1 MPSRPGVEVVYQ
13 AAQSEGD
20 QLGQLSIAENLI
32 SQGFNALLLSP
43 QTDSNLQP
51 ALESAEAQG
60 IPVINVNDAVI
71 PSVRHYVGNVQR
83 DNGVRVAKWFLEN
96 RPEGG
101 KVAVIEGQAG
111 VFAAGQRTKGFT
123 ETITEGGK
131 FTVVASVPGN
141 WDRQLA
147 YDAAATILQQ
157 NPDLVG
163 FYANN
168 DGMALGVVE
177 AVKAAGAQDKVVV
190 FGTDGISD
198 AYTSIQAGELTGT
211 VDSFPVLTGEVA
223 MEAALRLLG
232 KQDAAAGRLDPAGA
246 DHQGQ
251 CRDLRGEGRR
261 AAQGPAG
268 AARRLTREPA
278 RPPIGAGRPRS
289 NRLREES
296 DHPMNTISRSPEA
309 RGYRQELRAR
319 ARARRRRHGGASAA
333 PCMGCSARTAPANRR
348 CCASCPAFSVPRRG
362 TSRSMAQRVVGHG
375 PVAAR
380 RAGIAMIHQELQHVP
395 ELTVAQN
402 MFLGHPLKTA
412 GGLLVARRKQERR
425 GR

>member
-1 MPSRPGVEVVYQ
+1 MTYWIKSLVGGCALALIAGAAQAQELAPLNSDTETNRINWSELQAKFGDVPAAPAGTRIGGVSKTLTNEYWRSLGEGYEAYGKQAGVEVVYQ

-32 SQGFNALLLSP
+32 SQGFGALLLSP

-83 DNGVRVAKWFLEN
+83 DNGVRVAKWFLQN

-123 ETITEGGK
+123 QTITEGGK

-141 WDRQLA
+141 WDRQVA
-147 YDAAATILQQ
+147 YDAAATVLQQ

-198 AYTSIQAGELTGT
+198 AYTSIRAGELTGT

-232 KQDAAAGRLDPAGA
+232 KQELPRVVSTPQALITKDNVESFAVKGDALRKVLMAQPAG
-246 DHQGQ
+246 
-251 CRDLRGEGRR
+251 
-261 AAQGPAG
+261 
-268 AARRLTREPA
+268 
-278 RPPIGAGRPRS
+278 
-289 NRLREES
+289 
-296 DHPMNTISRSPEA
+296 
-309 RGYRQELRAR
+309 
-319 ARARRRRHGGASAA
+319 
-333 PCMGCSARTAPANRR
+333 
-348 CCASCPAFSVPRRG
+348 
-362 TSRSMAQRVVGHG
+362 
-375 PVAAR
+375 
-380 RAGIAMIHQELQHVP
+380 
-395 ELTVAQN
+395 
-402 MFLGHPLKTA
+402 
-412 GGLLVARRKQERR
+412 
-425 GR
+425 